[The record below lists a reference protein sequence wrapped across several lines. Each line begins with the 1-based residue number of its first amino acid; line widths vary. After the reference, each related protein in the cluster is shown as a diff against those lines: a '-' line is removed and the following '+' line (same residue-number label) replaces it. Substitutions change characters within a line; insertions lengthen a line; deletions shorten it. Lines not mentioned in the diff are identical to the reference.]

1 MVSASEPF
9 WSVVDE
15 PLRFEHEFYCSDHA
29 PSNGITISNDGI
41 LDDYAHEAGVDHLE
55 CAENG
60 CGARFPSQGV
70 I

>member
-1 MVSASEPF
+1 MASANEPF

-15 PLRFEHEFYCSDHA
+15 PVDFRHEFYCSDHA

-41 LDDYAHEAGVDHLE
+41 LDDYANEAGVDHLVCSE
-55 CAENG
+55 PACNG
-60 CGARFPSQGV
+60 RFPEEGA